1 MQVPPETRRCLPWE
15 GHEVVEIG
23 RLFPTGWGRNQAA
36 HLHPVGKGSGA
47 VIHQIHGCFVQVSS
61 FPLLH
66 LFLSQEEGAF
76 LSQEVFFFFHL
87 FLLVVVELLY
97 NIVVVFC
104 HTLT

>member
-47 VIHQIHGCFVQVSS
+47 VIHQIHGCLVQVSS

-76 LSQEVFFFFHL
+76 LSQEVFFFFP
-87 FLLVVVELLY
+87 F
-97 NIVVVFC
+97 IFISC
-104 HTLT
+104 S

>member
-1 MQVPPETRRCLPWE
+1 MQVTPETRCCLPWE

-23 RLFPTGWGRNQAA
+23 QLFPAGWGWNQGA

-47 VIHQIHGCFVQVSS
+47 VIHQIQVSS

-76 LSQEVFFFFHL
+76 LSQEVFKLALGLMRPRASLKLHEMKDL
-87 FLLVVVELLY
+87 DPMV
-97 NIVVVFC
+97 
-104 HTLT
+104 